1 MRTARVIVGDVI
13 VALPVAYLVQQTSWM
28 SHFENIPCS
37 MVNMRALIEAN
48 RTAGITWYL
57 VGDKLSLSVPT
68 EIIKWEA

>member
-1 MRTARVIVGDVI
+1 MRTARFIIGDVI

-28 SHFENIPCS
+28 SHFEDIPCR

-57 VGDKLSLSVPT
+57 VGDKLSVSVPT
-68 EIIKWEA
+68 ELIEWEA